1 MSSAQAAQMLAML
14 KKQLDKAQAS
24 GNTQNA
30 NAILQQIA
38 LQEKKIANQAQP
50 VMPGA
55 EPGFHPEAASQQ
67 MVRKQSNFG

>member
-1 MSSAQAAQMLAML
+1 MSSAQAAQMLAMY

-24 GNTQNA
+24 GNTQIA

-38 LQEKKIANQAQP
+38 LQEKKITKQPQP

-55 EPGFHPEAASQQ
+55 
-67 MVRKQSNFG
+67 